1 MQAPAAGALP
11 EQETV
16 MTDLH
21 SRACETDSD
30 DALVARL
37 YELACGEDT
46 GELARI
52 DALVYERLLQA
63 YGDDDQAAAA

>member
-1 MQAPAAGALP
+1 
-11 EQETV
+11 

-21 SRACETDSD
+21 APANDTDSD

-37 YELACGEDT
+37 YELAGSDDS

-52 DALVYERLLQA
+52 DAMVYERLLQA
-63 YGDDDQAAAA
+63 YGGDDQAAAA

>member
-1 MQAPAAGALP
+1 
-11 EQETV
+11 

-21 SRACETDSD
+21 APNEADSD

-37 YELACGEDT
+37 YELARGDDN

-52 DALVYERLLQA
+52 DAMVYERLLQA
-63 YGDDDQAAAA
+63 YADDDQPSAA

>member
-1 MQAPAAGALP
+1 MDVLSPITSDA
-11 EQETV
+11 
-16 MTDLH
+16 
-21 SRACETDSD
+21 SSD

-37 YELACGEDT
+37 YELGENEDS

-63 YGDDDQAAAA
+63 YDHDSEAVAD

>member
-1 MQAPAAGALP
+1 
-11 EQETV
+11 

-21 SRACETDSD
+21 PPGEAESD

-37 YELACGEDT
+37 YELVGSNDS

-52 DALVYERLLQA
+52 DAIVHERLLQA
-63 YGDDDQAAAA
+63 YGDDHQALAD

>member
-1 MQAPAAGALP
+1 
-11 EQETV
+11 

-21 SRACETDSD
+21 SRANEADSD
-30 DALVARL
+30 DVLVARL
-37 YELACGEDT
+37 YELTCGEDT

-63 YGDDDQAAAA
+63 YGDDGQAAAA